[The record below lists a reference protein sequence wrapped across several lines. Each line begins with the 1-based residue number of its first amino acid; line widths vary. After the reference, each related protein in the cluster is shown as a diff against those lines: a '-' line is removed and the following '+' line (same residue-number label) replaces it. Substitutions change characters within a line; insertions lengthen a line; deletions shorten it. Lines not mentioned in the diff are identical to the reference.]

1 MPNHITNILEFDC
14 SPERFQEIAEFLR
27 ANPDEPLGNVDF
39 NKLIPMPE
47 SLAIESGSRGET
59 GYKAYKEFEVMS
71 MPLDDVAKAQLEQT
85 YRDRFK
91 DDPEIWTL
99 GKQYYMNIM
108 LYGTPTW
115 YGWCNEHWNTKW
127 NAYDCVEVLP
137 GYCQLEFLT
146 AWSSVPPIVEAI
158 SSKFED
164 VTITYK
170 WADEDIGFNVGEV
183 VLRGGEYI
191 EDRTPVEGSKEA
203 YELAADIMGGDPS
216 EWGLSLSEDGST
228 YEWHDM
234 DPEPD
239 PVPAVDQKSHSGDA
253 R

>member
-27 ANPDEPLGNVDF
+27 TNPDEPLGNVDF

-59 GYKAYKEFEVMS
+59 GYKAYKEFVVMS

-137 GYCQLEFLT
+137 GY
-146 AWSSVPPIVEAI
+146 
-158 SSKFED
+158 
-164 VTITYK
+164 
-170 WADEDIGFNVGEV
+170 
-183 VLRGGEYI
+183 
-191 EDRTPVEGSKEA
+191 
-203 YELAADIMGGDPS
+203 
-216 EWGLSLSEDGST
+216 
-228 YEWHDM
+228 
-234 DPEPD
+234 
-239 PVPAVDQKSHSGDA
+239 
-253 R
+253 